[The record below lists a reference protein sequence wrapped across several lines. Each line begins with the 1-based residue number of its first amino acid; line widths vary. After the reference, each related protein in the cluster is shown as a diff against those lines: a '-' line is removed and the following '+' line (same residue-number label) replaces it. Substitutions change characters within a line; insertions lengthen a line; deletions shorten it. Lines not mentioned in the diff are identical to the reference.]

1 VDAGAIDIDPIPFL
15 GMKMDAAITEGN
27 MIVDEFRLCLFF
39 FLLWFN
45 LFLDNGF
52 FAIFGGEKLIQGDA
66 IEFGKTDKVIRV
78 RARFRTLPLGYRLT
92 REAKFI
98 RELFL
103 AKAHL
108 FPHLHES
115 VCNFDVHVFI
125 LLFRMAKS

>member
-1 VDAGAIDIDPIPFL
+1 MDARMIDIDPITFF
-15 GMKMDAAITEGN
+15 GVKMDTAITEGN

-39 FLLWFN
+39 FLLWLN
-45 LFLDNGF
+45 LFFYNGL
-52 FAIFGGEKLIQGDA
+52 FAVFGGEKLIQGDA

-92 REAKFI
+92 REANFSG
-98 RELFL
+98 ELFL

-108 FPHLHES
+108 FSHLHES